1 MRRIFSAIALAFLIY
16 NFSVSSIRATTYSYV
31 GQTLSGFLTSGP
43 ERPDAVKG
51 DQRSPDAMDLR
62 SPILASPSPASCSTA
77 GRSGEPTLPGHM
89 AEREPARASR
99 SHK

>member
-1 MRRIFSAIALAFLIY
+1 MGVIGGHMRRIFSAIALAFLIY

-51 DQRSPDAMDLR
+51 DQRSPDAMDLELRHPCR
-62 SPILASPSPASCSTA
+62 SLSRRTC
-77 GRSGEPTLPGHM
+77 GHHVSVV
-89 AEREPARASR
+89 E
-99 SHK
+99 